1 MGCLQ
6 RSAQPG
12 GTLQLSTAYL
22 NLALPYERALA
33 QLAQV
38 YAYCTALQYQASC
51 G

>member
-1 MGCLQ
+1 MACLQ

-12 GTLQLSTAYL
+12 GTLQLSSAYL

-38 YAYCTALQYQASC
+38 HSYSTSLQHQAS
-51 G
+51 GG